1 MNSFINQL
9 LEDRTALVGLTFLG
23 ISLVFFGF
31 TMNTYNIDFDIFT
44 GIFIA
49 IYFITLVYFMVL
61 MSYNKQK
68 HDRYFRY
75 RNFGH
80 NIIGLQ
86 LFNISAYALNRSISV
101 FHESVNWLVIF
112 LIITNIALT
121 YQAIRRDYKPS
132 PINHFIVLVST
143 IAFFFHLYQ
152 SIYVGMLYPMTVIS
166 FWFFG
171 VSLHTF
177 VPLFFTIAFGIVLTR
192 FFKQSS
198 AFKNTAIIGLQFTVA
213 LIADFSTRYSH
224 INTTNTESYHQK
236 NEPYYD

>member
-61 MSYNKQK
+61 MLYNKQK

-121 YQAIRRDYKPS
+121 YQAIREITNLVRSIISLFLFRQLPS
-132 PINHFIVLVST
+132 FFIYIKVFMLEC
-143 IAFFFHLYQ
+143 
-152 SIYVGMLYPMTVIS
+152 SIRCP
-166 FWFFG
+166 
-171 VSLHTF
+171 
-177 VPLFFTIAFGIVLTR
+177 
-192 FFKQSS
+192 
-198 AFKNTAIIGLQFTVA
+198 
-213 LIADFSTRYSH
+213 
-224 INTTNTESYHQK
+224 
-236 NEPYYD
+236 